1 MKIKHMIAILFC
13 LAAAAFALGVTG
25 VIDLRPSEPLRSV
38 EECPRLIGV
47 LITRQPLFTDDLRI
61 DEEAAAHP
69 TYARSAVLENGV
81 RRYYA
86 TLKISSEKDES
97 GKEYPVD
104 SFVFEGVSGLP
115 FFLPTRLSGL
125 HSGHPVSQ
133 QIDPAILVQ
142 THHIWGVESSVN
154 PVSLD
159 GVLHLNRDLFFASK
173 NADDSERLLFFNP
186 VFETPSGEVY
196 AEAAM
201 GEVLSQYEATLTAK
215 YQETCNLFDT
225 TPIRTTSIVTKYSD
239 ASVSFTTDR
248 SDKPGSAND
257 IPLSEVS
264 VTVEFRYPTVLAK
277 INHYGADGALLRREE
292 YASSDIPDEIA
303 AVPGAVSVV
312 VELVET
318 VLRGEQTTE
327 HVLLTPDAEN
337 PSFFTS
343 YRDGG
348 NGTVH
353 THRTVVKW
361 Q

>member
-1 MKIKHMIAILFC
+1 MKIKHIIAVLCC
-13 LAAAAFALGVTG
+13 LAAAAFVLGVTG

-69 TYARSAVLENGV
+69 TYSRSAVLENGV

-86 TLKISSEKDES
+86 TLKTSSEKDES
-97 GKEYPVD
+97 GREYPVD

-115 FFLPTRLSGL
+115 FFVPTRLSGL

-133 QIDPAILVQ
+133 QIDPAIFAQSLHV
-142 THHIWGVESSVN
+142 WGVEKSVS

-159 GVLHLNRDLFFASK
+159 GVLHLNRELFFVPE
-173 NADDSERLLFFNP
+173 NADAADRLLFFNP
-186 VFETPSGEVY
+186 VFATPSGEVY

-201 GEVLSQYEATLTAK
+201 GEVLSSYESTVTVE
-215 YQETCNLFDT
+215 YHETCNLFEP
-225 TPIRTTSIVTKYSD
+225 TPIRTTSFLTKCSGS
-239 ASVSFTTDR
+239 SVSFTPDR
-248 SDKPGSAND
+248 SGEPGSESD

-264 VTVEFRYPTVLAK
+264 VTLKFRYPTALAI
-277 INHYGADGALLRREE
+277 INHYGTDGALIRREE

-303 AVPGAVSVV
+303 AAPGAVSVV

-318 VLRGEQTTE
+318 VRPGEQTAE
-327 HVLLTPDAEN
+327 RVLLTPNNEK

-343 YRDGG
+343 YRDGED
-348 NGTVH
+348 GTVH